1 MLPRQATSCPRRLL
15 PRQATSCRRRPRSRR
30 RSRTP
35 PTRESPSRSR
45 RASPRPP
52 SPASP
57 KRRSSPAAAR
67 GMEPGRPPAEPPPSR
82 PFAIAITGGI
92 GAGKSEALRAFS
104 RHGAATLSSD
114 EIVHDLI
121 RDDAEVRAQLV
132 DRFGEGILAADGTPE
147 RARIAEIVFADRD
160 ELRWLERLL
169 HPRVVGCYLAWR
181 DELARRPEPPAV
193 CAIEVPLLY
202 EAGGEGR
209 FDAVVAI
216 TAPAAVRH

>member
-1 MLPRQATSCPRRLL
+1 
-15 PRQATSCRRRPRSRR
+15 
-30 RSRTP
+30 
-35 PTRESPSRSR
+35 
-45 RASPRPP
+45 
-52 SPASP
+52 
-57 KRRSSPAAAR
+57 
-67 GMEPGRPPAEPPPSR
+67 MEPGRAPAEPPPSR

-216 TAPAAVRH
+216 TAPAAVRHARSAAARDERERRLLPDEEKVRRSDFAYANDGTLADLDAFVAEVLEQVRARA